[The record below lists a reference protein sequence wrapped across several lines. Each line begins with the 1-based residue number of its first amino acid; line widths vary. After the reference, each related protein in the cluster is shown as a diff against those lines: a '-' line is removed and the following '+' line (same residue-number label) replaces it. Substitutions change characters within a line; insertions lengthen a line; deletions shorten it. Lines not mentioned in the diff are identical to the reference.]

1 MSLDAGRALKDLIN
15 ICEDGIAGYDTVA
28 GEVLDPATRWI
39 LVEIGDER
47 RRFAQALA
55 NLVIGHGYGTD
66 FDDVGT
72 LRGAVHQAWIDVLSV
87 LDRGDAAML
96 GECVRGEEA
105 AIDAYTQAL
114 DADLP
119 AEVAKVVRS
128 QLDRLRAVRD
138 QVERMRDRVDPEPG

>member
-1 MSLDAGRALKDLIN
+1 MSGDAGRVLKDLIN

-47 RRFAQALA
+47 RHFAQALA
-55 NLVIGHGYGTD
+55 NLVIGEGYGTD

-96 GECVRGEEA
+96 GECVRGEDA
-105 AIDAYTQAL
+105 AIDAFGRAL

-119 AEVAKVVRS
+119 ENAVKVVQS
-128 QLDRLRAVRD
+128 QLNRLRVIRE
-138 QVERMRDRVDPEPG
+138 QVEKMRDRVDPEAD